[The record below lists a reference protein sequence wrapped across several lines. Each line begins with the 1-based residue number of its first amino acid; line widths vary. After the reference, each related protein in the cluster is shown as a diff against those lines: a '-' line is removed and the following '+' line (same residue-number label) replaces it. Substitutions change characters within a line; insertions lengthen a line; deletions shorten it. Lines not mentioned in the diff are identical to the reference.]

1 MRGLDKLAL
10 VSKVLLDQRV
20 IELRREVEELRLRL
34 FWKDHSMQRLEKLMA
49 QANSYGDNAPKC
61 VCFACGG
68 KGRIRDEDMGDVV
81 VSASCTFTPW
91 FKERLVQCGLTFQPM
106 TAAISCTSLGRP
118 LRMGGGEVY
127 DVDVHLLLFR
137 DDELF
142 KLSYGTKL
150 YDAKSAKDPELQKLA
165 ALFDTLDEGLGPE

>member
-34 FWKDHSMQRLEKLMA
+34 FWKDHSKQRLEKLMG

-61 VCFACGG
+61 VCLACGM
-68 KGRIRDEDMGDVV
+68 KGRIEDEDMGDA
-81 VSASCTFTPW
+81 VSTSCTFAPW

-106 TAAISCTSLGRP
+106 TADISGTSLGRP
-118 LRMGGGEVY
+118 WMMEGVEVF
-127 DVDVHLLLFR
+127 DVDVHFLLAT
-137 DDELF
+137 DDLLGF
-142 KLSYGTKL
+142 FYGTKL
-150 YDAKSAKDPELQKLA
+150 YDANSTKDPELQKLA